1 MWYSGRQVGLVG
13 WTPSGS
19 QERVRGDRHSGRQVG
34 LVGGS
39 LVSDGRIGRSVMI
52 WCIEGVEQGRG
63 GSRAGSS
70 GSLPLMGC
78 PMPSLSGDVW
88 CEY

>member
-13 WTPSGS
+13 WMPSGS

-39 LVSDGRIGRSVMI
+39 LVSDGRIG
-52 WCIEGVEQGRG
+52 
-63 GSRAGSS
+63 
-70 GSLPLMGC
+70 
-78 PMPSLSGDVW
+78 
-88 CEY
+88 